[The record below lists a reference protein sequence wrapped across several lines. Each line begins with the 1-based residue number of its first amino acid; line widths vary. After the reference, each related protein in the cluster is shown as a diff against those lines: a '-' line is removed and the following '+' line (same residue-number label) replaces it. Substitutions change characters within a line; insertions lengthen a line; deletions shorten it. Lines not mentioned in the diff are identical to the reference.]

1 MVIGAQIPAIT
12 APIDFPAGAG
22 LCEAIGVDLG
32 IAVTGDIG
40 YSKYFSDLID
50 NRQILISVCFRQ
62 KENSIS

>member
-12 APIDFPAGAG
+12 APIDFSAAAG

-32 IAVTGDIG
+32 TAVTGDIG

-50 NRQILISVCFRQ
+50 NRQILIGVPSRT